1 MSSEAYTCAM
11 FLAIDSDP
19 QTAKFASVRGPNGST
34 RISRCHKRSFHR
46 LVMCVFIAGQSQG
59 RVPWGLF
66 FASKPVWAVI
76 VAHFC
81 FNWGYYTLLA
91 WLPSYFELSLGLNV
105 ESSSLLT
112 LIPYIAMTCMT
123 PFVGP
128 VADGL
133 VQNGWKV
140 TNVRKLAQVSS
151 IPLACPISF
160 CGLGGSSAPLLGCS
174 CLVC

>member
-1 MSSEAYTCAM
+1 MLALRGCAGRK
-11 FLAIDSDP
+11 P
-19 QTAKFASVRGPNGST
+19 GS
-34 RISRCHKRSFHR
+34 
-46 LVMCVFIAGQSQG
+46 
-59 RVPWGLF
+59 VPWGLF
-66 FASKPVWAVI
+66 FRSRPVWAVI

-91 WLPSYFELSLGLNV
+91 WLPSYFELALGLNV

-133 VQNGWKV
+133 VQKGWKV
-140 TNVRKLAQVSS
+140 TNVRKLSQVMPWPRVGASS
-151 IPLACPISF
+151 
-160 CGLGGSSAPLLGCS
+160 
-174 CLVC
+174 

>member
-1 MSSEAYTCAM
+1 METLRLVS
-11 FLAIDSDP
+11 L
-19 QTAKFASVRGPNGST
+19 SVQ
-34 RISRCHKRSFHR
+34 KRSFSQEITRCQRTILHQ
-46 LVMCVFIAGQSQG
+46 LILCAHIAGPSQG

-140 TNVRKLAQVSS
+140 TNVRKLAQVRS
-151 IPLACPISF
+151 IPLACSF
-160 CGLGGSSAPLLGCS
+160 RFVGYMDQVCLFWLELLSVLRCA
-174 CLVC
+174 VPFPA